1 MSRAAG
7 SAFGAVICLLLL
19 LCSCTADAGGAADP
33 TEAAT
38 EAAEFSGDL
47 TAWFLDLGSAPAR
60 AELDS
65 AVAAFETEHPAVSI
79 AVEYV
84 PAGEAKRRLTAA
96 VGAATAPDLAQTS
109 TAWTAELAELGVLA
123 PAAPADVEY
132 VDSLVEAGAVD
143 GTSYGYAWYGRTQ
156 ALIYRRDLLS
166 EAGVSAPATWED
178 VFTVGDAIA
187 AQVPDVAPMHVA
199 GDHLDLQAPLI
210 WAAGG
215 DIATEVGGGWR
226 PGIDSPE
233 GREAFS
239 HFESVWKK
247 GWSPPEALTWGP
259 NDVVTAFADGRS
271 AMMIGGLAD
280 LRTALAANP
289 RLAGQVGTA
298 LLPAGP
304 AGVRDAVASGT
315 HLVVLDGSTQQDAAA
330 GFARHLT
337 APEQSVP
344 LAKAVDALPGTRDG
358 VEAAVVDDEALGAFG
373 EQLVEHSR
381 TYPPT
386 AWWRQ
391 VVRAGDFEAA
401 TQQLMQ
407 GRVTAH
413 EAAAQVDAAVRR
425 AIG

>member
-1 MSRAAG
+1 VNRRAW
-7 SAFGAVICLLLL
+7 SAFGTVSCLLL

-33 TEAAT
+33 TDAAT

-47 TAWFLDLGSAPAR
+47 TAWFLDPGSAPAR
-60 AELDS
+60 VALES
-65 AVAAFETEHPAVSI
+65 AVAAFEAEHPAVSI
-79 AVEYV
+79 TVEYV
-84 PAGEAKRRLTAA
+84 PAGEAKKRLTAA
-96 VGAATAPDLAQTS
+96 IGAATAPDLAQTS
-109 TAWTAELAELGVLA
+109 AAWTAELAELGVLA

-132 VDSLVEAGAVD
+132 VDSLVEASAVD
-143 GTSYGYAWYGRTQ
+143 GTSFGYPWYGRTQ
-156 ALIYRRDLLS
+156 ALIYRSDILS
-166 EAGVSAPATWED
+166 EAGVSAPTTWED

-187 AQVPDVAPMHVA
+187 AQVPDIAPMHVA
-199 GDHLDLQAPLI
+199 GGHLDLQAPLI

-215 DIATEVGGGWR
+215 DVATEVAGRWR
-226 PGIDSPE
+226 SGIDSPE

-247 GWSPPEALTWGP
+247 GWSPPDALTWGP

-289 RLAGQVGTA
+289 RLAGQLGTA

-315 HLVVLDGSTQQDAAA
+315 HLVVLDGSTQQDAAVA
-330 GFARHLT
+330 LARHLT
-337 APEQSVP
+337 RPEQIVP
-344 LAKAVDALPGTRDG
+344 FADAVDALAGTREG
-358 VEAAVVDDEALGAFG
+358 VEAAVVDDEALAAFG

-381 TYPPT
+381 TYPAT

-407 GRVTAH
+407 GQMTAH